1 MDELITD
8 ALPLPLGRDFRE
20 DIILNFKIIKKKL
33 NEPDLDTSE
42 LDNLKKKFDD
52 ITSKMNAY
60 EANMQAIIN
69 ILSDYDVP
77 IAIVDGKVVD
87 TTEEG
92 E

>member
-8 ALPLPLGRDFRE
+8 SLPLPLGRDFRE